1 MICSSVSRVFFIV
14 RPLNGPDS
22 NRRWWKNPVA
32 GHTTPKASAY
42 DVVIVGRATMA
53 ANTAWFVASN
63 PDFKGRVL
71 IVEPD
76 PTFAKA

>member
-32 GHTTPKASAY
+32 GQWGYYPTGIARGFRP
-42 DVVIVGRATMA
+42 IVDLLLTRGGERKKPPVGA
-53 ANTAWFVASN
+53 ALKLLF
-63 PDFKGRVL
+63 
-71 IVEPD
+71 
-76 PTFAKA
+76 